1 MNSRET
7 QIQFYECELREIEL
21 DIKQTREALPISL
34 YYSEELFRGLYK
46 GYDLQRGNIFI
57 DFRRDKA
64 TPRLDQ
70 SFTSFVVSAENKSL
84 ERWKQIRYRDLLS
97 SLNGETDLSEIKV
110 VNFMD
115 ADEPEMIRAIC
126 RDVSLSFIE
135 SRHRDQMICLGP
147 AEPPLEYLINL
158 RYLTERLPNG
168 KPRRPWEKLLL
179 NAHTLELNRLPTLLT
194 EAENIPQVL
203 EDTVHAHRLI
213 VLQGPPGTGKTHQV
227 ADLIGRLL
235 NENQSVLLT
244 AQTNRSVVEVCAKPF
259 LKPFLAVG
267 KVSKTSLSGSE
278 KAAYPALL
286 PAKEVTAQPG
296 HALLTTFYQFSR
308 SWEKYDEPVF
318 DYIIV
323 EEASQAFLT
332 TLAGA
337 LKLGQYVIVVGDPYQ
352 LEPIVQYNK
361 AFERFRGIEHLV
373 NGLQTLC
380 SMPNIPFYRKV
391 ETRRLMERATRFTN
405 LFYQNTIRS
414 LALNKNLSTDIVRL
428 GSDWESKIPDTGGPV
443 LCTYGGQTIGKQI
456 PAGAMQFLIHLLS
469 ALFTKLDKQ
478 DVAVLVP
485 FRETLSQCQRELK
498 PRFTE
503 KSLLIETVD
512 RVQGLDVDYC
522 FYILPDAS
530 YTHSLKQNR
539 FNVATSRARKA
550 TFIVAHHQI
559 TKLAAANPA
568 VVKYLTD
575 AAKEYQIDI

>member
-1 MNSRET
+1 MTTREI
-7 QIQFYECELREIEL
+7 QIQFYEYELREIEL
-21 DIKQTREALPISL
+21 AIKQTREALPTTLIA
-34 YYSEELFRGLYK
+34 SEELFRGLYR
-46 GYDLQRGNIFI
+46 GYDSLRGNIFI
-57 DFRRDKA
+57 DFRRDKP

-70 SFTSFVVSAENKSL
+70 LFTAFVASAENRSL
-84 ERWKQIRYRDLLS
+84 ERWRQIRYRDLLS

-110 VNFMD
+110 VNFITAED
-115 ADEPEMIRAIC
+115 PTMIRAIC
-126 RDVSLSFIE
+126 RDVSLTFIE
-135 SRHRDQMICLGP
+135 SRQRDQMICLGP
-147 AEPPLEYLINL
+147 AEPPYEYIINL
-158 RYLTERLPNG
+158 RHLTELLPTE

-179 NAHTLELNRLPTLLT
+179 NSPTLDQNRLPTLLT
-194 EAENIPQVL
+194 EAEDIPQVL
-203 EDTVHAHRLI
+203 EDAVHGHRLI

-227 ADLIGRLL
+227 ADLISRLL

-259 LKPFLAVG
+259 LKPLLAAG

-278 KAAYPALL
+278 KAAYPTLL

-296 HALLTTFYQFSR
+296 HGLLTTFYQFSR
-308 SWEKYDEPVF
+308 YWEKYDEPVF

-332 TLAGA
+332 TLAGS

-361 AFERFRGIEHLV
+361 AFERFRGIEKVV

-380 SMPNIPFYRKV
+380 SMPNIPFYRKI
-391 ETRRLMERATRFTN
+391 ETRRLMERSTHFTN

-414 LALNKNLSTDIVRL
+414 LALNRNLTADRVQL
-428 GSDWESKIPDTGGPV
+428 GPDWESKIPDEGGPV
-443 LCTYGGQTIGKQI
+443 LCTYGGQTVGKQL
-456 PAGAMQFLIHLLS
+456 PAGAMQFVVNLLS
-469 ALFTKLDKQ
+469 VLFTKLPKQ

-530 YTHSLKQNR
+530 YPHSLNQNR

-559 TKLAAANPA
+559 TKLAAASPA
-568 VVKYLTD
+568 VMKYLTD
-575 AAKEYQIDI
+575 AAKGYQIDI

>member
-1 MNSRET
+1 MTSRET
-7 QIQFYECELREIEL
+7 QIQFYDYELREIEL
-21 DIKQTREALPISL
+21 DIKQTYDALPISL
-34 YYSEELFRGLYK
+34 VVSEDLFRGLYK
-46 GYDLQRGNIFI
+46 GYDSLRGNIFI
-57 DFRRDKA
+57 DFRRDKP

-70 SFTSFVVSAENKSL
+70 LFTAFIVSPENKSL
-84 ERWKQIRYRDLLS
+84 ERWKQIRYRDLLG

-110 VNFMD
+110 VNFMP
-115 ADEPEMIRAIC
+115 ADEPHLIRAIC
-126 RDVSLSFIE
+126 RDVSLTFIE
-135 SRHRDQMICLGP
+135 SRHQNDLICLGP
-147 AEPPLEYLINL
+147 AEPPYEYLINL
-158 RYLTERLPNG
+158 RHLTELLPSD

-179 NAHTLELNRLPTLLT
+179 NSPTLDPNRPPTLLK

-203 EDTVHAHRLI
+203 EDAVHGHRLI

-259 LKPFLAVG
+259 LKPLLAAG

-278 KAAYPALL
+278 KAAYPTLL
-286 PAKEVTAQPG
+286 PAKEVSAQPG
-296 HALLTTFYQFSR
+296 HAVLTTFYQFSR
-308 SWEKYDEPVF
+308 YWEKYDEPVF

-361 AFERFRGIEHLV
+361 ALERFRGIEHV
-373 NGLQTLC
+373 MNGLQTLC

-414 LALNKNLSTDIVRL
+414 LALNTNLSMDRAQL
-428 GSDWESKIPDTGGPV
+428 GPEWESKIPDTGGPV
-443 LCTYGGQTIGKQI
+443 LCMYGGQTAGKQL
-456 PAGAMQFLIHLLS
+456 PAGAMQFLANLLS
-469 ALFTKLDKQ
+469 ALFTKLNKQ
-478 DVAVLVP
+478 EVAVLVP

-522 FYILPDAS
+522 FYVLPDAS
-530 YTHSLKQNR
+530 YAHSLNRNR

-550 TFIVAHHQI
+550 TFIIAHHQI

-568 VVKYLTD
+568 VMTYLTD
-575 AAKEYQIDI
+575 TANECQIDI

>member
-1 MNSRET
+1 MTSRET
-7 QIQFYECELREIEL
+7 QIQFYEYELREIEL
-21 DIKQTREALPISL
+21 DIKQTYEALPISL
-34 YYSEELFRGLYK
+34 VESEELFRGLYK
-46 GYDLQRGNIFI
+46 GFDALRGNIFI
-57 DFRRDKA
+57 DFKRDKP

-70 SFTSFVVSAENKSL
+70 MFTAFVVSPDNKSL

-97 SLNGETDLSEIKV
+97 SLNGETDMSEIKV
-110 VNFMD
+110 VNFMP
-115 ADEPEMIRAIC
+115 ADDPDLIRAIC
-126 RDVSLSFIE
+126 RDVSLTFIE
-135 SRHRDQMICLGP
+135 SRKGNELICLGP
-147 AEPPLEYLINL
+147 SEPPYEYLINL
-158 RYLTERLPNG
+158 RHLTELLPSD
-168 KPRRPWEKLLL
+168 KPRRSWQKLLL
-179 NAHTLELNRLPTLLT
+179 NSPVLEPNRIPTLLT

-203 EDTVHAHRLI
+203 EDAVHGHRLI

-227 ADLIGRLL
+227 ADLISRLL
-235 NENQSVLLT
+235 VEHQSVLLT

-259 LKPFLAVG
+259 LKPMLAAG

-278 KAAYPALL
+278 KASYPTLL
-286 PAKEVTAQPG
+286 PAKEVVAKPG
-296 HALLTTFYQFSR
+296 HAVLTTFYQFSR
-308 SWEKYDEPVF
+308 YWEKYDEPVF

-380 SMPNIPFYRKV
+380 SMSNIPFYRKV

-414 LALNKNLSTDIVRL
+414 LALNTNLAKDRVQL
-428 GSDWESKIPDTGGPV
+428 GPDWESKIPDTGGPV
-443 LCTYGGQTIGKQI
+443 LCSYGGQSVGKQI
-456 PAGAMQFLIHLLS
+456 PVKAMHFIINLLS

-498 PRFTE
+498 PLFTE

-530 YTHSLKQNR
+530 YAHSLYLNR

-550 TFIVAHHQI
+550 TFLVAHHQI
-559 TKLAAANPA
+559 TKLATASPS
-568 VVKYLTD
+568 VMKYLMKT
-575 AAKEYQIDI
+575 ANECQINI